1 MTTPFPA
8 TPDFSGHNAPSRIEC
23 DIYDLVV
30 EGTLPAEFEGYW
42 YRSIP
47 DPQYPPMMGDDTY
60 LSGDGMVSQF
70 HFTGGHVDFKMRY
83 VQTERW
89 KNERAARRSLH
100 GLYRNP
106 YTDDP
111 SVQGKSRGA
120 ANTTPIVH
128 AGRLFALKEDSRA
141 WELDPVTLA
150 TVGEWSYGG
159 RLRTPTMTAHPRPDL
174 DTGELYF
181 FGYEAGGLASRD
193 VAYCVAD
200 KNGELVREEWF
211 EAPFCALMHDFAV
224 TKEHV
229 VFPLFPITASLDRM
243 KAGGPHWAWD
253 GTRETYMG
261 VMPRD
266 GRVSQMR
273 WFRGPPCS
281 AFHFLNAFSEG
292 NKIYADFSVS
302 DVPAFPFIREA
313 GGLNIRPDQIDAS
326 IVRWTFDLGKPGD
339 AIERDVLGPGG
350 DLPRLADK
358 DVMRPYDIAYYCRY
372 EPTAGPPIL
381 SGPVGAGFNAV
392 SRLEVGRG
400 RYTTLTID
408 PQSTVQEPIHVPS
421 SQPGHEGYLA
431 FVVDRHAEN
440 LAEVFV
446 VEAGHLE
453 KGPIARIKLPMR
465 LRSGVHGSWVP
476 SAVLNKATR

>member
-23 DIYDLVV
+23 DIFDLVV
-30 EGTLPAEFEGYW
+30 EGTLPAEFEGSW
-42 YRSIP
+42 YRSVP
-47 DPQYPPMMGDDTY
+47 DPQYPPLMGDDTY
-60 LSGDGMVSQF
+60 LSGDGMVSLF
-70 HFTGGHVDFKMRY
+70 RFEKGHVDFKMRY

-111 SVQGKSRGA
+111 SVRGKGRGA

-150 TVGEWSYGG
+150 TVGERSYGG
-159 RLRTPTMTAHPRPDL
+159 RLRTPTMTAHPRIDP
-174 DTGELYF
+174 DTGEMYF
-181 FGYEAGGLASRD
+181 FGYEAGGLASRE
-193 VAYCVAD
+193 VAFCVAD
-200 KNGELVREEWF
+200 KNGELIREDWF
-211 EAPFCALMHDFAV
+211 EVPFCALMHDFAV

-229 VFPLFPITASLDRM
+229 IFPLFPITASLERM
-243 KAGGPHWAWD
+243 QAGGPHWAWD
-253 GTRETYMG
+253 GSRETLMG
-261 VMPRD
+261 VMPRA
-266 GRVSQMR
+266 GRVDQIR
-273 WFRGPPCS
+273 WFRGPTCS
-281 AFHFLNAFSEG
+281 AFHFFNAFSEG
-292 NKIYADFSVS
+292 NKVYADFSLT
-302 DVPAFPFIREA
+302 DVPAFQFIREA
-313 GGLNIRPDQIDAS
+313 GGLQIRPDQLNGN

-339 AIERDVLGPGG
+339 GIESQVLGPSG

-358 DVMRPYDIAYYCRY
+358 DAMRPYDIAYYCRY

-381 SGPVGAGFNAV
+381 SGPVGAGFNAI
-392 SRLEVGRG
+392 SRLEVNTGRL
-400 RYTTLTID
+400 TTLAPGPT
-408 PQSTVQEPIHVPS
+408 STLQEPIHVPAA
-421 SQPGHEGYLA
+421 QPGHEGYLA
-431 FVVDRHAEN
+431 FVVDRHDEN
-440 LAEVFV
+440 LAEVHV

-465 LRSGVHGSWVP
+465 LRSGVHGNWVP
-476 SAVLNKATR
+476 AAAAAGPPR